1 MPIPSICTY
10 EQSVRLKRLGFDW
23 PCWHWF
29 ATSDGKKF
37 PFRCMEEG
45 NFNQGCEVSAPTTDL
60 AMRWLRE
67 EMQLFI
73 TVSPQVDIF
82 KKRGYCFLVTYL
94 PDLSVVGCS
103 YELNDNYDTAVLKA
117 LDYAIE
123 CAVIQYRKKNQ
134 KVKLHGDGIQEQAYR
149 RPDECQEESDTRQ
162 RISTLRTYQGDAS

>member
-1 MPIPSICTY
+1 MPIPTICTY

-29 ATSDGKKF
+29 ATSGTEKF
-37 PFRCMEEG
+37 PFRMPEES
-45 NFNQGCEVSAPTTDL
+45 NYNHGCEVSAPTIDL
-60 AMRWLRE
+60 AMRLLRE

-82 KKRGYCFLVTYL
+82 KKQGYGFLVTYL
-94 PDLSVVGCS
+94 PDLSVVGSS
-103 YELNDNYDTAVLKA
+103 YELSDNYDTAVSKA

-134 KVKLHGDGIQEQAYR
+134 KVI
-149 RPDECQEESDTRQ
+149 
-162 RISTLRTYQGDAS
+162 